1 MQAKS
6 CLILKNYIVKNIN
19 FSINENFQFNQ
30 NVTIKI
36 NPEFRR
42 EIKKIDNNNAAVN
55 LFFCIKNEK
64 DDLPFSME
72 VNIEG
77 QFHLENWEQP
87 DLISLIVSN
96 SIAILFP
103 YLRSIISMITANANI
118 SPYMLPVMNI
128 AALFE
133 QDENDDLDK
142 KNIND

>member
-6 CLILKNYIVKNIN
+6 CLTLKNYIVKNIN

-30 NVTIKI
+30 NITIKI

-42 EIKKIDNNNAAVN
+42 EIKKIDNNNATVN

-64 DDLPFSME
+64 ADLPFSME

-87 DLISLIVSN
+87 DLMSLIVSN

-133 QDENDDLDK
+133 QDENDASDK